1 MKDTKSLHK
10 GKIRLYFV
18 MHRSKLVLNVQVS
31 LTQLIGRVHN
41 ICKEQSSNP
50 GYFISLYLNKLC
62 ELQPLG
68 YLTKKIG
75 FKLID
80 FS

>member
-41 ICKEQSSNP
+41 MQGTEFEPWILHFS
-50 GYFISLYLNKLC
+50 I
-62 ELQPLG
+62 
-68 YLTKKIG
+68 
-75 FKLID
+75 FK
-80 FS
+80 